1 MANIAQ
7 DVLGEFKC
15 LTKHEENRMKY
26 PTRSV
31 GNYQDKE
38 TEINLRNKDDQFFS
52 DQRDGDFRRVEV
64 VIAAEVE
71 EIVSVGISAT
81 MKVEIAACSIATVEE
96 TRLEFDMLTKEMEVD
111 PTTDDISGEI

>member
-15 LTKHEENRMKY
+15 LTKHEENRMKD
-26 PTRSV
+26 PIRSV

-38 TEINLRNKDDQFFS
+38 TEINMRNKDDQFFS

-64 VIAAEVE
+64 VTAAEVE
-71 EIVSVGISAT
+71 EISVRGYFGNNEGRI
-81 MKVEIAACSIATVEE
+81 ACSIATVEE

-111 PTTDDISGEI
+111 PTTGDISGEI